1 MSAIPFDHL
10 VTQPADLP
18 GGFARLASCRHGPM
32 VYNPN
37 DVYVGRSLDLY
48 GEYSEAEAAVLR
60 FLLRPGDIAVE
71 AGANIGSLTV
81 PMAAAVGKDGWILAF
96 EPQRMCFQMLCANA
110 VLGGHSCIETHYA
123 AVGARPG
130 RLAVPQ
136 LDPTRPNN
144 FGGVSLASGAGP
156 AAGTLEVPVVTIDSF
171 ALDRCRLIKA
181 DVEGM
186 EIDVLD
192 GARETIAR
200 CRPLLYLENDRRDR
214 SPGLIRY
221 VRGLGYRL
229 WWHNPVYFN
238 PSNFRRA
245 TENVFPGEGAFNVL
259 CAPREMDFAVSA
271 PEIISDDSWPV
282 A

>member
-1 MSAIPFDHL
+1 MSP
-10 VTQPADLP
+10 VPPNPPTDLP
-18 GGFARLASCRHGPM
+18 GGFGRLAPCRHGLM

-48 GEYSEAEAAVLR
+48 GEYSEAEAGVLR

-71 AGANIGSLTV
+71 AGSNIGSLTV

-96 EPQRMCFQMLCANA
+96 EPQRIAFQMLCANA
-110 VLGGHSCIETHYA
+110 VLGGHSCIETHNA
-123 AVGARPG
+123 AVGAQPG

-136 LDPTRPNN
+136 LDPTRLNN
-144 FGGVSLASGAGP
+144 FGGVSLAGGSSGP
-156 AAGTLEVPVVTIDSF
+156 ALGALEVPVVTIDGF
-171 ALDRCRLIKA
+171 GLDRCRLLKA

-186 EIDVLD
+186 EVDVLE

-214 SPGLIRY
+214 SPALIRY
-221 VRGLGYRL
+221 VRDLGYRL
-229 WWHNPVYFN
+229 WWHTPVYFN
-238 PSNFRRA
+238 PRNFRGA

-259 CAPREMDFAVSA
+259 CAPKEMDFAVSA
-271 PEIISDDSWPV
+271 PEILTDESWPV